1 MEMTANQAYDFLC
14 VKMEGHYDARESS
27 IIARYLIEDLFSK
40 SFHSDELLNQS
51 EVDVLENTA
60 LRLQKNEPWQYIGG
74 VADFYGLKFNVNP
87 SVLIPRP
94 ETEELAY
101 LAIDIIKKYNI
112 SSVMDIG
119 TGSGILPITIA
130 KKAAIPEV
138 YGLDVSVG
146 ALETAKSNA
155 GLHDV
160 QIQWLHND
168 ILDRELWVQ
177 LPKVGLVVSNP
188 PYISRDEKVEM
199 QANVLDY
206 EPELALFVQNSP
218 LEFYDAIA
226 DFVILFQDSD
236 CKLLVEINEK
246 YGKEVSKLFMDKGL
260 KNIILL
266 QDLQGKD
273 RIVGAEK

>member
-51 EVDVLENTA
+51 EVEVLENTA

>member
-1 MEMTANQAYDFLC
+1 MEMTANQAYNFLC

-40 SFHSDELLNQS
+40 SFHSDELLNHS

-112 SSVMDIG
+112 FSVMDIG

-246 YGKEVSKLFMDKGL
+246 YGKEVSNLFMDKGL

>member
-1 MEMTANQAYDFLC
+1 MTANQAYDFLC

-40 SFHSDELLNQS
+40 SFHSDKLLNQS

-130 KKAAIPEV
+130 KKAAIREV

-168 ILDRELWVQ
+168 ILDRELWHQ

-218 LEFYDAIA
+218 LEFYDAIS
-226 DFVILFQDSD
+226 DFVILFQDSG

>member
-168 ILDRELWVQ
+168 ILDRELWHQ

>member
-1 MEMTANQAYDFLC
+1 MTANQAYDFLC

-51 EVDVLENTA
+51 EVEVLENTA

-130 KKAAIPEV
+130 KKAAIREV

-155 GLHDV
+155 NLHEV
-160 QIQWLHND
+160 QIQWIHSD
-168 ILDRELWVQ
+168 ILDRNLWSK
-177 LPKVGLVVSNP
+177 LPKVEIIVSNP

-218 LEFYDAIA
+218 LEFYDAIS
-226 DFVILFQDSD
+226 DFVILFQDSG

>member
-1 MEMTANQAYDFLC
+1 MTANQAYDFLC

-51 EVDVLENTA
+51 EVEVLENTA

-168 ILDRELWVQ
+168 ILDRELWHQ

>member
-1 MEMTANQAYDFLC
+1 MTANQAYDFLC

-160 QIQWLHND
+160 QIQWLQND
-168 ILDRELWVQ
+168 ILDRELWHQ

-236 CKLLVEINEK
+236 CKLLVKKKKK
-246 YGKEVSKLFMDKGL
+246 YGKEVSNLFMDKGL

>member
-51 EVDVLENTA
+51 EVEVLENTA

-160 QIQWLHND
+160 QIQWLQND
-168 ILDRELWVQ
+168 ILDRELWHQ

-246 YGKEVSKLFMDKGL
+246 YGKEVSNLFMDKGL

>member
-40 SFHSDELLNQS
+40 SFHSDKLLNQS

-130 KKAAIPEV
+130 KKAAIREV

-155 GLHDV
+155 NLHEV
-160 QIQWLHND
+160 QIQWIHSD
-168 ILDRELWVQ
+168 ILDRNLWSK
-177 LPKVGLVVSNP
+177 LPKVEIIVSNP

-246 YGKEVSKLFMDKGL
+246 YGKEVSNLFMDKGL

>member
-14 VKMEGHYDARESS
+14 AKMEGHYDARESS

-246 YGKEVSKLFMDKGL
+246 YGKEVSNLFMDKGL

>member
-40 SFHSDELLNQS
+40 SFHSDKLLNQS

-130 KKAAIPEV
+130 KKAAIREV

-155 GLHDV
+155 NLHEV
-160 QIQWLHND
+160 QIQWIHSD
-168 ILDRELWVQ
+168 ILDRNLWSK
-177 LPKVGLVVSNP
+177 LPKVEIIVSNP

>member
-40 SFHSDELLNQS
+40 SFHSDELLNHS
-51 EVDVLENTA
+51 EVEALENTA

-246 YGKEVSKLFMDKGL
+246 YGKEVSNLFMDKGL

>member
-1 MEMTANQAYDFLC
+1 MEMTVNLAYNFLC
-14 VKMEGHYDARESS
+14 EKMEGLYDARESS

-51 EVDVLENTA
+51 EVEVLEHTA

-130 KKAAIPEV
+130 KKTTIPEV
-138 YGLDVSVG
+138 YGLDISEG

-155 GLHDV
+155 NLHEV
-160 QIQWLHND
+160 QIQWIQND
-168 ILDRELWVQ
+168 ILDRELWHQ

-199 QANVLDY
+199 QANVLEY
-206 EPELALFVQNSP
+206 EPEMALFVQDSP
-218 LEFYDAIA
+218 LEFYDSIA
-226 DFVILFQDSD
+226 DFVNTCQNPG

-246 YGKEVSKLFMDKGL
+246 YGKEVCNLFMNKGL
-260 KNIILL
+260 RNIILL

>member
-14 VKMEGHYDARESS
+14 AKMEGHYDARESS

-168 ILDRELWVQ
+168 ILDRELWHQ

-188 PYISRDEKVEM
+188 PYISRNEKVEM

-246 YGKEVSKLFMDKGL
+246 YGKEVSNLFMDKGL

>member
-1 MEMTANQAYDFLC
+1 MTANQAYDFLC
-14 VKMEGHYDARESS
+14 AKMEGHYDARESS

-168 ILDRELWVQ
+168 ILDRELWHQ

-188 PYISRDEKVEM
+188 PYISRNEKVEM

-246 YGKEVSKLFMDKGL
+246 YGKEVSNLFMDKGL

>member
-1 MEMTANQAYDFLC
+1 MTANLAYNFLC
-14 VKMEGHYDARESS
+14 EKMEGLYDARESS

-168 ILDRELWVQ
+168 ILDRELWHQ

-188 PYISRDEKVEM
+188 PYISRNEKVEM

-246 YGKEVSKLFMDKGL
+246 YGKEVSNLFMDKGL

>member
-1 MEMTANQAYDFLC
+1 MTANQAYDFLC
-14 VKMEGHYDARESS
+14 AKMEGHYDARESS
-27 IIARYLIEDLFSK
+27 IIARYLIEDLYSK

-168 ILDRELWVQ
+168 ILDRELWHQ

-188 PYISRDEKVEM
+188 PYISRNEKVEM

-246 YGKEVSKLFMDKGL
+246 YGKEVSNLFMDKGL

>member
-40 SFHSDELLNQS
+40 SFHSDKLLNQS

-130 KKAAIPEV
+130 KKAAIREV

-155 GLHDV
+155 NLHEV
-160 QIQWLHND
+160 QIQWIHSD
-168 ILDRELWVQ
+168 ILDRNLWSK
-177 LPKVGLVVSNP
+177 LPKVEIIVSNP

-199 QANVLDY
+199 HANVLDY

-246 YGKEVSKLFMDKGL
+246 YGKEVSNLFMDKGL

>member
-160 QIQWLHND
+160 QIQWLQND
-168 ILDRELWVQ
+168 ILDRELWHQ

>member
-40 SFHSDELLNQS
+40 SFHSDKLLNQS

-130 KKAAIPEV
+130 KKAAIREV

-155 GLHDV
+155 NLHEV
-160 QIQWLHND
+160 QIQWIHSD
-168 ILDRELWVQ
+168 ILDRNLWSK
-177 LPKVGLVVSNP
+177 LPKVEIIVSNP

-218 LEFYDAIA
+218 LEFYDAIS
-226 DFVILFQDSD
+226 DFVILFQDSG

>member
-1 MEMTANQAYDFLC
+1 MTANQAYDFLC

-155 GLHDV
+155 NLHEV
-160 QIQWLHND
+160 QIQWIHSD
-168 ILDRELWVQ
+168 ILDRNLWSK
-177 LPKVGLVVSNP
+177 LPKVEIIVSNP

-246 YGKEVSKLFMDKGL
+246 YGKEVSNLFMDKGL

>member
-1 MEMTANQAYDFLC
+1 MTANQAYDFLC

-40 SFHSDELLNQS
+40 SFHSDKLLNQS

-130 KKAAIPEV
+130 KKAAIREV

-155 GLHDV
+155 NLHEV
-160 QIQWLHND
+160 QIQWIHSD
-168 ILDRELWVQ
+168 ILDRNLWSK
-177 LPKVGLVVSNP
+177 LPKVEIIVSNP

-218 LEFYDAIA
+218 LEFYDAIS
-226 DFVILFQDSD
+226 DFVILFQDSG

>member
-40 SFHSDELLNQS
+40 SFHSDELLNHS
-51 EVDVLENTA
+51 EVEVLENTA

-87 SVLIPRP
+87 NVLIPRP

-112 SSVMDIG
+112 FSAMDIG

-168 ILDRELWVQ
+168 ILDRELWHQ

-246 YGKEVSKLFMDKGL
+246 YGKEVSNLFMDKGL

>member
-1 MEMTANQAYDFLC
+1 
-14 VKMEGHYDARESS
+14 
-27 IIARYLIEDLFSK
+27 LIEDLFSK
-40 SFHSDELLNQS
+40 SFHSDELLNHS
-51 EVDVLENTA
+51 EVEALENTA

-160 QIQWLHND
+160 QIQWLLND

-246 YGKEVSKLFMDKGL
+246 YGKEVSNLFMDKGL

>member
-1 MEMTANQAYDFLC
+1 MTANQAYDFLC

-168 ILDRELWVQ
+168 ILDRELWHQ

>member
-40 SFHSDELLNQS
+40 SFHSDELLNHS
-51 EVDVLENTA
+51 EVEVLENTA

-87 SVLIPRP
+87 NVLIPRP

-112 SSVMDIG
+112 FSAMDIG

-155 GLHDV
+155 NLHDV
-160 QIQWLHND
+160 QIQWIQND
-168 ILDRELWVQ
+168 ILDRNLWSK
-177 LPKVGLVVSNP
+177 LPKVELIVSNP

-199 QANVLDY
+199 HANVLYY

-246 YGKEVSKLFMDKGL
+246 YGKEVSNLFMDKGL

>member
-14 VKMEGHYDARESS
+14 VKMEGHYNARESS

-40 SFHSDELLNQS
+40 SFHSDELLNHS
-51 EVDVLENTA
+51 EVEALENTA

-130 KKAAIPEV
+130 KKSAIPEV

-226 DFVILFQDSD
+226 DFVILVQDSD

-246 YGKEVSKLFMDKGL
+246 YGKEVSNLFMDKGL

>member
-1 MEMTANQAYDFLC
+1 MTANQAYDFLC
-14 VKMEGHYDARESS
+14 AKMEGHYDARESS

-40 SFHSDELLNQS
+40 SFHSDKLLNQS

-155 GLHDV
+155 NLHEV
-160 QIQWLHND
+160 QIQWIHSD
-168 ILDRELWVQ
+168 ILDRNLWSK
-177 LPKVGLVVSNP
+177 LPKVEIIVSNP
-188 PYISRDEKVEM
+188 PYISRDERLRCTLMFWITNLNWLYLYK
-199 QANVLDY
+199 
-206 EPELALFVQNSP
+206 
-218 LEFYDAIA
+218 
-226 DFVILFQDSD
+226 ILH
-236 CKLLVEINEK
+236 
-246 YGKEVSKLFMDKGL
+246 
-260 KNIILL
+260 
-266 QDLQGKD
+266 
-273 RIVGAEK
+273 

>member
-1 MEMTANQAYDFLC
+1 MTANQAYDFLC

-27 IIARYLIEDLFSK
+27 IIARYLIEDLYSK

-168 ILDRELWVQ
+168 ILDRELWHQ

-218 LEFYDAIA
+218 LEFYDAIS
-226 DFVILFQDSD
+226 DFVILFQDSG

>member
-1 MEMTANQAYDFLC
+1 
-14 VKMEGHYDARESS
+14 
-27 IIARYLIEDLFSK
+27 
-40 SFHSDELLNQS
+40 
-51 EVDVLENTA
+51 
-60 LRLQKNEPWQYIGG
+60 
-74 VADFYGLKFNVNP
+74 
-87 SVLIPRP
+87 
-94 ETEELAY
+94 
-101 LAIDIIKKYNI
+101 
-112 SSVMDIG
+112 MDIG

-138 YGLDVSVG
+138 YGLDVSVA

-155 GLHDV
+155 NLHDV
-160 QIQWLHND
+160 QIQWIQND
-168 ILDRELWVQ
+168 ILDRELWHQ

-206 EPELALFVQNSP
+206 EPELALFVQNTP

>member
-1 MEMTANQAYDFLC
+1 MEMTANQAYNFLC

-40 SFHSDELLNQS
+40 SFHSDELLNHS
-51 EVDVLENTA
+51 EVEALENTA

-138 YGLDVSVG
+138 YGLDVSVA

-155 GLHDV
+155 NLHDV
-160 QIQWLHND
+160 QIQWIQND
-168 ILDRELWVQ
+168 ILDRELWHQ

-246 YGKEVSKLFMDKGL
+246 YGKEVSNLFMDKGL

>member
-40 SFHSDELLNQS
+40 SFHSDELLNHS
-51 EVDVLENTA
+51 EVEALENTA

-138 YGLDVSVG
+138 YGLDVSLG

-246 YGKEVSKLFMDKGL
+246 YGKEVSNLFMDKGL